1 MVDNEDFCI
10 YCGDKLFND
19 EEEYCTFCGLW
30 GYCD

>member
-10 YCGDKLFND
+10 YCGDALLSD

>member
-10 YCGDKLFND
+10 YCGDKLFIG
-19 EEEYCTFCGLW
+19 EEECCTFCDW

>member
-10 YCGDKLFND
+10 YCGDRLFHD
-19 EEEYCTFCGLW
+19 EEEYCTFCDW